1 MNNDD
6 QACRSCG
13 TTFIY
18 QSEGRTYSREI
29 GVIEPGVYD
38 GVLYWQCPFCK
49 IARHRWQIG
58 SPLRTQADEVLKKRF
73 APQVT

>member
-1 MNNDD
+1 MNDD

-18 QSEGRTYSREI
+18 RSGGRTYSREI
-29 GVIEPGVYD
+29 AVIESGVYD

-49 IARHRWQIG
+49 TIRHRWRAG
-58 SPLRTQADEVLKKRF
+58 SPLRAQADAMLKKRS
-73 APQVT
+73 ASLAT